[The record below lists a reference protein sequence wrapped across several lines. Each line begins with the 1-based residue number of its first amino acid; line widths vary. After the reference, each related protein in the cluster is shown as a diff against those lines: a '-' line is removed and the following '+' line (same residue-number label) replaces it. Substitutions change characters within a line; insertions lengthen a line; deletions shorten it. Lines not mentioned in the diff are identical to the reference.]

1 MKKPVVTTLM
11 KKPEIFI
18 CHSSFDKKL
27 LEEIKILIEQQK
39 CIPFIAQQKISG
51 SNPCEN
57 IMLALWRSDAL
68 FAILTENALTKQS
81 TRDWVFF
88 ELGFAKGVW
97 RDKKKYLMK
106 YSIFAWKDPKI
117 KLPRANP
124 IEFITSYHS
133 LIKGSRPSRNKMLE
147 EMKEIS
153 GALWRISLK
162 EALQRARV
170 GLHFEMVEAEHY
182 VSGGDTPHERSLIRV
197 KMFIRNSGK
206 TTTIRKI
213 RIVNMNPDYLAEQVK
228 TDTKS
233 FEVPE
238 GRDRECDELFSFYG
252 TMFAGIDSIEL
263 DLEFTH
269 TEGIKTLHV
278 VSRAQP

>member
-1 MKKPVVTTLM
+1 MNKPAVANLM
-11 KKPEIFI
+11 KKSEIFI
-18 CHSSFDKKL
+18 CHSSLDEKL
-27 LEEIKILIEQQK
+27 LEEIKTIIDK
-39 CIPFIAQQKISG
+39 KICIPFIAEQKISG
-51 SNPCEN
+51 LNPCEN
-57 IMLALWRSDAL
+57 IRLALSRSDAV
-68 FAILTENALTKQS
+68 FAILTKNALTKRS

-88 ELGFAKGVW
+88 ELGFAEGIW
-97 RDKKKYLMK
+97 RNRERKSKQYR
-106 YSIFAWKDPKI
+106 IFAWKDPDI
-117 KLPRANP
+117 ILPRGSP
-124 IEFITSYHS
+124 IEFITTYHP
-133 LIKGSRPSRNKMLE
+133 LKRSRKSRNQMLD

-153 GALWRISLK
+153 NELWRISTS

-252 TMFAGIDSIEL
+252 MMFAGIDSIEL